1 MKVKLD
7 SGAKKPTRAHDTDA
21 GLDLYAMHGG
31 LVRSHQSATFH
42 TGVRVELPEG
52 TAGVIMPKSG
62 LMTRYD
68 LLAFGIVDEG
78 YDGEIL
84 VHIFNL
90 GGEDYI
96 VNPGDKI
103 TQMLIVPVRYEPVEI
118 VGTLNAGARGDKG
131 FGSTGR

>member
-1 MKVKLD
+1 MRVRLD
-7 SGAKKPTRAHDTDA
+7 AGAQAPTRAYATDA

-31 LVRSHQSATFH
+31 IVRARQTATFH
-42 TGVRVELPEG
+42 TGVHVELPDG

-90 GGEDYI
+90 GGEDYV

-103 TQMLIVPVRYEPVEI
+103 TQMLIVPVLYEPVEI